1 MPSQRCSGFF
11 LAMPIKIF
19 LKSTASTSPVLS
31 AASIVAP
38 PALASAPSFNVV
50 HACSQSREGL
60 RSRDPVGSHC
70 LMIVLVEEVEEGFF
84 WIKKTRPA
92 QPQLEGATRRE
103 SERERRARERDQAT
117 LAARYHVCC
126 YIFFFAKK
134 YTACVPVC
142 SMQ

>member
-1 MPSQRCSGFF
+1 
-11 LAMPIKIF
+11 MPIKIF

-84 WIKKTRPA
+84 LIKKTRPA

-103 SERERRARERDQAT
+103 SEREERERNKRKHLCISLLDVLFGLLCFFLNT
-117 LAARYHVCC
+117 YIDFYRRYDC
-126 YIFFFAKK
+126 
-134 YTACVPVC
+134 
-142 SMQ
+142 